1 MRLGSVQEGFDR
13 HFEANLA
20 HLGEILERFNSVL
33 GGTGL
38 PQALFGRVWR
48 AQNVFQNI
56 SQNKMAKHGVFV
68 RQNTKFTQE
77 GCEGACNKLLNKPG
91 KN

>member
-1 MRLGSVQEGFDR
+1 MRLGSVQEGLGR

-20 HLGEILERFNSVL
+20 RLGEILVRFDSVL

-56 SQNKMAKHGVFV
+56 SQNKMANIV
-68 RQNTKFTQE
+68 
-77 GCEGACNKLLNKPG
+77 LL
-91 KN
+91 